1 MFEQILSINVESL
14 QANSNVIKRIICFN
28 LFNINFY
35 KTRTE
40 NRYNIKL
47 HKSLYQ
53 MTTHVRSYDYS
64 VTKSNTSLPV
74 F

>member
-14 QANSNVIKRIICFN
+14 QANSHVIKRIIRFN

-40 NRYNIKL
+40 NVII
-47 HKSLYQ
+47 
-53 MTTHVRSYDYS
+53 
-64 VTKSNTSLPV
+64 
-74 F
+74 